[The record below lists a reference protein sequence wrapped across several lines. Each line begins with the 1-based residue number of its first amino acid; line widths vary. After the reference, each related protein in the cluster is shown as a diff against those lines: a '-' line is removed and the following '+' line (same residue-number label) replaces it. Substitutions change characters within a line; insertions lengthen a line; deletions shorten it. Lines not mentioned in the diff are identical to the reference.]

1 MRSTLDFLYR
11 LSGGLAAFFL
21 LMIGVLIAAQIIGR
35 MFEILVPSADDF
47 ARLSLA
53 ASSFLALAYTYR
65 RGVHIRVNLLLQR
78 FGPANRRRAELI
90 CVLIGTWLTGMM
102 AWYTVDMTIEGIR
115 WPEYTIGLIP
125 IAKWIPQTAMSF
137 GAIMLFVS
145 FVDDLV
151 VMIRGGNPAYLD
163 SEHSA
168 DDADRHAAY
177 E

>member
-1 MRSTLDFLYR
+1 MRRLLDSLYR
-11 LSGGLAAFFL
+11 LSGALAAVFL

-35 MFEILVPSADDF
+35 WFEVLVPSADDF
-47 ARLSLA
+47 ARLALA

-65 RGVHIRVNLLLQR
+65 RGVHIRVNLLITRLS
-78 FGPANRRRAELI
+78 PSRRRGVELL
-90 CVLIGTWLTGMM
+90 CVAIGTWLTGML

-137 GAIMLFVS
+137 GTIMLFVA
-145 FVDDLV
+145 FLDDLI
-151 VMIRGGNPAYLD
+151 VMLRGGNPAYLD
-163 SEHSA
+163 AERQG
-168 DDADRHAAY
+168 DDCDRHAAY

>member
-1 MRSTLDFLYR
+1 MRRMLDSLYL
-11 LSGGLAAFFL
+11 LSGALAAFFL
-21 LMIGVLIAAQIIGR
+21 MMIAVLIAAQIIGR
-35 MFEILVPSADDF
+35 SFEVLVPSADDF

-65 RGVHIRVNLLLQR
+65 RGVQIRVKLLLQR
-78 FGPANRRRAELI
+78 FGPVNRRRAELFCI
-90 CVLIGTWLTGMM
+90 LIGTWLTGML

-137 GAIMLFVS
+137 GAIVLFIA

-151 VMIRGGNPAYLD
+151 VMLRGGTPAYLL
-163 SEHSA
+163 SEQSA
-168 DDADRHAAY
+168 DDSDRHAAY